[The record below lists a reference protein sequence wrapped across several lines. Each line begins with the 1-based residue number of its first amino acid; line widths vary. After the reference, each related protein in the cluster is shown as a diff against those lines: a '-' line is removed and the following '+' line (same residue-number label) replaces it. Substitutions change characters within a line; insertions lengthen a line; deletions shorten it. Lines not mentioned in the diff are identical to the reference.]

1 MNTSSSVTRKKT
13 TPKTPGKHQAT
24 LSSFFFS
31 TKSKSSSS
39 PEKSAPNESRNVC
52 SEAKSSTDIELCKKR
67 KHSPGSSDVNDNE
80 SNSKKKYTTHISDI
94 TVKCNN
100 ARQLTTHLVNNEA
113 KGVWTEHYSKKVFGV
128 QSCRSKTSTESI
140 NCEKNPVLVM
150 EEDDDSSLKENSF
163 EMTSSTWPDFGEE
176 TLMSDS
182 PQKKGK
188 ISCCHVLKQKYSPKA
203 TSSEMK
209 PSKRSSKVITDLT
222 CTIEKFSSLNTE
234 SENVNYRINGESGI
248 PQELLNSE
256 FGAEEQIFKSSQ
268 RRIECDFQKV
278 SGNQFT
284 QNQTEKEDGKYSSSL
299 EFKNTEKILK
309 IIKVEEKDKKD
320 IKLDPKKPTKET
332 FSIDDDFLFDTFD
345 ESFKSDYDSEKML
358 NANAVTADFSDFF
371 SEDWNADPEV
381 KVDLSTLQRCQVS
394 NTTRDQFQN
403 LIVNVIHVE
412 SQIPVAVTLRG
423 FWKDT
428 RLQTGDIVNI
438 QAKKQLNDWVVD
450 NTSGFVVEQPDFL
463 VSGTSVVGALF
474 CARRGILS
482 DRFKGIESVTDCKQG
497 ASVMVIGSLVHEL
510 FQKVLKEKIYTKP
523 GITKLLKD
531 LIKSHNT
538 ASMLYSA
545 GMAME
550 TCEKEML
557 PFVPKIFHFTER
569 YIKGEKSK
577 HADENFNGK
586 INVIRDIE
594 ESLWVPQLGV
604 KGKVDVTVEVN
615 VNLKPRTMPLE
626 LKTGRPSFSLEH
638 RGQVILYTMM
648 MTVTGQ
654 DVEAGLLLYLRDN
667 IMREIKVSHPEQRD
681 LILLRNNLA
690 YYLTRT
696 PKLMKPVN
704 SGVGEESNEDSM
716 ELPEP
721 INHRA
726 CQNCP
731 YSALC
736 CAYLKNDKSFQPTDR
751 HPLTSII
758 RELDNYLK
766 PEHIKYVKK
775 WVKMLQINEADEVQ
789 NQPLRNLWTIP
800 PTQREKNGKCIS
812 NLKIIGKVFIECN
825 RFRHTFTRV
834 NSADFK
840 VTSDLTKFGFNT
852 MEYVIISTDTK
863 INVCAGTVIELSK
876 DTITVLLERNL
887 VEKKPKDVFHI
898 DPYVSQ
904 SMLIANLSNIGYL
917 LDDNAVTE
925 RMRKIVIER
934 APATFLKKLDRS
946 VAVVAEQ
953 VLKPLNKM
961 QQRAVLKVVAA
972 NEYLLIKG
980 MPGTGKTQTL
990 VAIIELLVKMGK
1002 SVLLT
1007 AHTHSAVDNVL
1018 LKLIETN
1025 VDFVRLGSTNR
1036 INPKLLS
1043 KSEAML
1049 TQECRT
1055 PESLDTAYNS
1065 KNVVCVTCLGANHPL
1080 LGRRIFDV
1088 CLVDE
1093 STQVLQSSLLRPLY
1107 SSSKFVLIGDPDQ
1120 LPPVVKS
1127 NEARKLGMDQS
1138 LFERLDN
1145 ENNTVTLTLQ
1155 YRMNQRIMSVAN
1167 QITYKGQL
1175 TIGAD
1180 DIGMATLHIPD
1191 KSVLNSS
1198 KNWVKSALSTDLD
1211 DSVVVLHTGDTHNI
1225 FKDDIS
1231 PENDN
1236 YRERKCSN
1244 LCEAAVILHLVT
1256 ILMQAG
1262 VVAGQI
1268 GVIAPYREQVN
1279 LLRDIIEQDVEV
1291 NTVDQY
1297 QGRDKELIL
1306 YSGTRSNY
1314 VRSVD
1319 AEKEFNILDDYR
1331 RLTVAIT
1338 RAKHKLIIVGDIITL
1353 KQFVPFKKLFD
1364 QIRSKDLIT
1373 LQNGCADFQ
1382 WRELLSIVK
1391 C

>member
-1 MNTSSSVTRKKT
+1 MNTSSSVTRKKNT
-13 TPKTPGKHQAT
+13 TKTPDKRQKT
-24 LSSFFFS
+24 LSSFFVR

-39 PEKSAPNESRNVC
+39 PDEPAGNESLNVY
-52 SEAKSSTDIELCKKR
+52 SETKSSTDIELCKKR
-67 KHSPGSSDVNDNE
+67 KHSPDRSNVNDTDP
-80 SNSKKKYTTHISDI
+80 NSKKKYTHISDI
-94 TVKCNN
+94 NVKYENT
-100 ARQLTTHLVNNEA
+100 RQVTTHLINNKA
-113 KGVWTEHYSKKVFGV
+113 KGVSGEHYSNKVLGV
-128 QSCRSKTSTESI
+128 QIRRTKTPTESM
-140 NCEKNPVLVM
+140 NCKKNPVPLM
-150 EEDDDSSLKENSF
+150 EEDDNSSLKENLI
-163 EMTSSTWPDFGEE
+163 EMISSTQPEFGEQ
-176 TLMSDS
+176 TLMRDS
-182 PQKKGK
+182 SKKK
-188 ISCCHVLKQKYSPKA
+188 VKTSCSNVLKPKYSPKA
-203 TSSEMK
+203 TSSVMK
-209 PSKRSSKVITDLT
+209 PSERSPKIITEPN
-222 CTIEKFSSLNTE
+222 EKFSPLKTE
-234 SENVNYRINGESGI
+234 SHNVNYSIKREGGI
-248 PQELLNSE
+248 RQDLLNSE
-256 FGAEEQIFKSSQ
+256 FGANEHVFTSSQ
-268 RRIECDFQKV
+268 RRIKCDFQKA
-278 SGNQFT
+278 SSNQFT
-284 QNQTEKEDGKYSSSL
+284 ENQTDEEGRKYSSSL
-299 EFKNTEKILK
+299 EFKNTETTLE
-309 IIKVEEKDKKD
+309 IIKTEKKEKNGMQ
-320 IKLDPKKPTKET
+320 LNLTKPTEET
-332 FSIDDDFLFDTFD
+332 FSIDDDFLFDALD
-345 ESFKSDYDSEKML
+345 ESFKSDCNSEKMF
-358 NANAVTADFSDFF
+358 NTDTVTDDFSDIF
-371 SEDWNADPEV
+371 SEDWNGDAEV
-381 KVDLSTLQRCQVS
+381 KVDLNTLQRCQVS

-428 RLQTGDIVNI
+428 RLQPGDIVNI
-438 QAKKQLNDWVVD
+438 QANKQLNDWVVD
-450 NTSGFVVEQPDFL
+450 NSSGFVVEQPDFL

-497 ASVMVIGSLVHEL
+497 SSAMAIGSLVHEL
-510 FQKVLKEKIYTKP
+510 LQKVLKEKIYTKP

-531 LIKSHNT
+531 VIKSHNT

-545 GMAME
+545 GMSME

-557 PFVPKIFHFTER
+557 PFVPKIFHFLER
-569 YIKGEKSK
+569 YVKVEKSK
-577 HADENFNGK
+577 HADDNFNGK

-594 ESLWVPQLGV
+594 ENLWVPQLGV

-615 VNLKPRTMPLE
+615 VDLKPRIMPLE
-626 LKTGRPSFSLEH
+626 LKTGRASFSLEH

-648 MTVTGQ
+648 MAVTGQ
-654 DVEAGLLLYLRDN
+654 HVEAGLLLYLREN
-667 IMREIKVSHPEQRD
+667 IMREIKVGHAEQRD

-696 PKLMKPVN
+696 PELLKPVD
-704 SGVGEESNEDSM
+704 SGVREESNVDSM

-751 HPLTSII
+751 HPLTPIM

-775 WVKMLQINEADEVQ
+775 WVRMLQIDEADQ
-789 NQPLRNLWTIP
+789 ILNQSLRNLWTVP
-800 PTQREKNGKCIS
+800 PNKREENGKCIS

-825 RFRHTFTRV
+825 RFRHTFTRI
-834 NSADFK
+834 NSGDFK
-840 VTSDLTKFGFNT
+840 VTNDLTKFGFNT

-917 LDDNAVTE
+917 LDDNTVTE
-925 RMRKIVIER
+925 RIRKIVIER
-934 APATFLKKLDRS
+934 APATFLKKVDRS
-946 VAVVAEQ
+946 LVVVAAQ
-953 VLKPLNKM
+953 TLKPLNKM
-961 QQRAVLKVVAA
+961 QQRAVLKVIAA

-980 MPGTGKTQTL
+980 MPGTGKTRTL

-1018 LKLIETN
+1018 LKLIETS
-1025 VDFVRLGSTNR
+1025 VDFLRLGSTSR

-1043 KSEAML
+1043 KSEAVL
-1049 TQECRT
+1049 TQKCCT
-1055 PESLDTAYNS
+1055 PESLEAAYSS
-1065 KNVVCVTCLGANHPL
+1065 KTVVCVTCLGANHPL

-1107 SSSKFVLIGDPDQ
+1107 SSSKFVLVGDPDQ

-1127 NEARKLGMDQS
+1127 HEARKLGMDQS

-1145 ENNTVTLTLQ
+1145 ENNTVTLTSQ
-1155 YRMNQRIMSVAN
+1155 YRMNQRIMFVAN
-1167 QITYKGQL
+1167 QVTYKGQL

-1180 DIGMATLHIPD
+1180 DVGSATLHIPD
-1191 KSVLNSS
+1191 RSVLNSS
-1198 KNWVKSALSTDLD
+1198 RNWVKTALSTDLD
-1211 DSVVVLHTGDTHNI
+1211 DSVVVLHTGDKCNI
-1225 FKDDIS
+1225 LKDDIS
-1231 PENDN
+1231 SENGD

-1244 LCEAAVILHLVT
+1244 LCEAAVILHLIT

-1279 LLRDIIEQDVEV
+1279 LLRDIIKQDVEV

-1297 QGRDKELIL
+1297 QGRDKEIIL

-1319 AEKEFNILDDYR
+1319 SEKEFNILDDYR
-1331 RLTVAIT
+1331 RLSVAIT

-1364 QIRSKDLIT
+1364 QIRSKDLMT

-1382 WRELLSIVK
+1382 WEELLSIVK
-1391 C
+1391 R